1 VEGTNRQLR
10 LARRP
15 VGMVDDSTFEAVE
28 EPLPAIADGEALVRV
43 VYLSIDPTNRVWIRD
58 EPSYLPPVE
67 IGAVMRGGG
76 VGTVVESR
84 RDDLPV
90 GSTATGLLGWQQ
102 YAVVGPND
110 IARAVPHGVPMTAVM
125 NVLGASGMTAYF
137 GLLDVGSAKDGDTVV
152 ISGAA
157 GSVGSLVGQVAK
169 ILGCRAI
176 GIAGTDEK
184 CAWVTDDLGF
194 DACVNYKTENVRPRL
209 AELCPDGIDVY
220 FDNVGGEILDAAL
233 TLISINARVVLCGS
247 ISSYNATGKPDPIYS
262 YSNLVSRRARMEGF
276 LVFDYF
282 DRYDEA
288 AGAMLGWIAEG
299 RLHAREQIVDGLDSA
314 PSALNMLFTGGNTGK
329 LLVQVA
335 PDPGSA

>member
-1 VEGTNRQLR
+1 MEGTNRQLR
-10 LARRP
+10 LAQRP
-15 VGMVDDSTFEAVE
+15 VGMVDDATFEAVDT
-28 EPLPAIADGEALVRV
+28 PLAQIADGEALVRV
-43 VYLSIDPTNRVWIRD
+43 VYLSIDPTNRIWIRD

-84 RDDLPV
+84 RADLPV
-90 GSTATGLLGWQQ
+90 GSTVTGLLGWQE

-110 IARAVPHGVPMTAVM
+110 IARAVPDGVPMTAVM
-125 NVLGASGMTAYF
+125 NVLGSSGMTAYF
-137 GLLDVGSAKDGDTVV
+137 GLLNVGAAKAGDTVV

-176 GIAGTDEK
+176 GIAGSDEK
-184 CAWVTDDLGF
+184 CAWVTNDLGF
-194 DACVNYKTENVRPRL
+194 DACVNYKTENVRARL
-209 AELCPDGIDVY
+209 AELCPGGIDVY

-233 TLISINARVVLCGS
+233 TLLALNARVAVCGT
-247 ISSYNATGKPDPIYS
+247 ISTYNSTGKPDPIYW
-262 YSNLVSRRARMEGF
+262 YSNLVSKRARMEGF
-276 LVFDYF
+276 LAFDYF

-288 AGAMLGWIAEG
+288 VGALLGWIAEG
-299 RLHAREQIVDGLDSA
+299 RLQAREQIVDGLDSA